1 MSKLDLTKTDKVYYT
16 AKTNPEIVY
25 IEKTNYLSITG
36 KGDPSGQ
43 EFSENIQALYATAY
57 AIKFMQKA
65 VNNDFVVPKL
75 EALWSFDTEKYK
87 GISMDEAPLK
97 IPRSEWDYRIMIRM
111 PNFVTKEQTEEAIQS
126 TATKKQIERAKSIEF
141 YEMAEGKVIQVL
153 HIGPFE
159 NEPQTLKK
167 IQEFSTAHQLEQ
179 NGLHHEIY
187 LSDFRKT
194 ASEKLRTILR
204 EPVK

>member
-36 KGDPSGQ
+36 KGDPSEQ

-97 IPRSEWDYRIMIRM
+97 IPRSEWDYRIMIRI
-111 PNFVTKEQTEEAIQS
+111 PDFVTKEQTEEAIQN
-126 TATKKQIERAKSIEF
+126 TANKKQIERVKSIEF
-141 YEMAEGKVIQVL
+141 YEMTEGKVIQVL

-167 IQEFSTAHQLEQ
+167 IQEFSTVHQLEQ

-194 ASEKLRTILR
+194 ASEKLKTILR